1 MTKALGLW
9 WRTSLATVVIAV
21 MAGLSAQQMRAA
33 TVYVGNCVVNV
44 TTYSTIQAAVNNPM
58 ATTIRVCPGNYPEQV
73 IINRNLTLTGINSGT
88 AYNPTVVVPTGGFVA
103 NTTSLTN
110 GSAIAAQILVES
122 PATDVTI
129 SYLAVDGTGSNLN
142 SGCSEPPL
150 IGIYYQGASGTL
162 NYVVTRNQAQNVE
175 NFGCSGSAALGIF
188 VESGNSE
195 NSTVTIKNSTV
206 RGYQKNGITANE
218 TGTTVT
224 INGNSVVGAGPIN
237 AAQNGIQVA
246 FGATGTVENNTLA
259 DDDFNGDPS
268 LGIGSGILIYGSDDM
283 TITGNSV
290 TDTQTGIVTVT
301 DGALTANH
309 NKVNNNVVTNTHIGD
324 GIDLCS
330 DTNTVTGN
338 TVFSSDEAGIH
349 LDSSCGSTGS
359 GNSVSSNTVN
369 EACAAILMGGSGNTV
384 GTNTYANVTH
394 TTLAGDICT
403 AASVSS
409 ATVSNGALV
418 RSQAASRG
426 HIYVP
431 ARP

>member
-44 TTYSTIQAAVNNPM
+44 TTYSTIQAAVNNPK

-162 NYVVTRNQAQNVE
+162 NYVVARNQAQNAE

-369 EACAAILMGGSGNTV
+369 EACAAILLGGSGNTV

-394 TTLAGDICT
+394 TTLAGDVCT